1 MCTLKCIKLLLS
13 KEGLSLARR
22 FSLPPRR
29 KVRNLCRTPQ
39 PDRVINGRSP
49 DLRVLAFLGL
59 PVVRQWLYPAS
70 LSAYSCGGSRRLG
83 FSPHCVPFYLSHRAR
98 FERPLNHSY
107 KLYEKNQDKLQQ
119 AIISWQMSL
128 VMVWSDSI

>member
-29 KVRNLCRTPQ
+29 KVRNPCRAPQ

-49 DLRVLAFLGL
+49 DLRVFTYLDL
-59 PVVRQWLYPAS
+59 PVIKQWHIPGS
-70 LSAYSCGGSRRLG
+70 LTAYSCGGSRRIGFRLTAFPFHSLTRLG
-83 FSPHCVPFYLSHRAR
+83 LRDHQMITI
-98 FERPLNHSY
+98 SY
-107 KLYEKNQDKLQQ
+107 VRKIKTNCSKQSFLGKCLWLWFGQNL
-119 AIISWQMSL
+119 
-128 VMVWSDSI
+128 